1 VLNNPGELKGKVAI
15 ITGGA
20 QGIGMAI
27 GLTLARHGSD
37 VVISDVNLEKA
48 QETAREI
55 EALNVRSLA
64 IKANVANYNE
74 SEQMVKE
81 TVDKLG
87 RIDILVNNAGI
98 TRDNILLRMK
108 PEEWDQVMEVNL
120 KGTYACT
127 RAALKYMF
135 RQKSGRIVNIA
146 SITGEM
152 GNAGQANYSA
162 SKAGIIGF
170 TKAVAREYAN
180 RGITVNAVAPGF
192 IDTAMTKAIPEKE
205 REGLIRQIPLERLG
219 TVDDIA
225 SAVYFLV
232 SDLSGYI
239 TGQVINVNGGMYM

>member
-1 VLNNPGELKGKVAI
+1 MNNSGELNGRVAI
-15 ITGGA
+15 VTGGA
-20 QGIGMAI
+20 QGIGKAI
-27 GLTLARHGSD
+27 ALTLARHGAD
-37 VVISDVNLEKA
+37 VVVTDINLERA
-48 QETAREI
+48 QATAQEI
-55 EALNVRSLA
+55 EALQVRSLA
-64 IKANVANYNE
+64 IKANVADV
-74 SEQMVKE
+74 SAAEQMVKE

-87 RIDILVNNAGI
+87 KIDILVNNAGI
-98 TRDNILLRMK
+98 TRDNVLLRMK

-127 RAALKYMF
+127 RAALKFMF
-135 RQKSGRIVNIA
+135 RQKNGRIVNIA
-146 SITGEM
+146 SITGLM

-192 IDTAMTKAIPEKE
+192 IDTAMTQAIPEKE
-205 REGLIRQIPLERLG
+205 REALIKLIPMERLG
-219 TVDDIA
+219 TPDDVA
-225 SAVYFLV
+225 AAVYFLV

>member
-1 VLNNPGELKGKVAI
+1 LNNSGELNGRVAI
-15 ITGGA
+15 VTGGA
-20 QGIGMAI
+20 QGIGKAI
-27 GLTLARHGSD
+27 ALTLARHGAD
-37 VVISDVNLEKA
+37 VVVTDINLERA
-48 QETAREI
+48 QETVQEI
-55 EALNVRSLA
+55 EVLQVRSLA
-64 IKANVANYNE
+64 IKANVADV
-74 SEQMVKE
+74 SATEQMVKE

-87 RIDILVNNAGI
+87 KIDILVNNAGI
-98 TRDNILLRMK
+98 TRDNVLLRMK

-127 RAALKYMF
+127 RAALKFMF
-135 RQKSGRIVNIA
+135 RQKNGRIVNIA
-146 SITGEM
+146 SITGLM

-192 IDTAMTKAIPEKE
+192 IDTAMTQAIPEKE
-205 REGLIRQIPLERLG
+205 REALTRQIPMERLG
-219 TVDDIA
+219 TPDDVA
-225 SAVYFLV
+225 AAVYFLV

>member
-1 VLNNPGELKGKVAI
+1 MNNSGELNGRVAI
-15 ITGGA
+15 VTGGA
-20 QGIGMAI
+20 QGIGKAI
-27 GLTLARHGSD
+27 ALTLARHGAD
-37 VVISDVNLEKA
+37 VVVTDINLERA
-48 QETAREI
+48 QETSQEI
-55 EALNVRSLA
+55 EALQVRSLA
-64 IKANVANYNE
+64 IKANVADV
-74 SEQMVKE
+74 SAAEQMVKE

-87 RIDILVNNAGI
+87 KIDILVNNAGI
-98 TRDNILLRMK
+98 TRDNVLLRMK

-127 RAALKYMF
+127 RAALKFMF
-135 RQKSGRIVNIA
+135 RQKNGRIVNIA
-146 SITGEM
+146 SITGLM

-192 IDTAMTKAIPEKE
+192 IDTAMTQAIPEKE
-205 REGLIRQIPLERLG
+205 REALTKQIPMERLG
-219 TVDDIA
+219 TPDDVA
-225 SAVYFLV
+225 AAVYFLV

>member
-1 VLNNPGELKGKVAI
+1 LNNSGELNGRVAI
-15 ITGGA
+15 VTGGA
-20 QGIGMAI
+20 QGIGKAI
-27 GLTLARHGSD
+27 ALTLARHGAD
-37 VVISDVNLEKA
+37 VVVTDINLERA
-48 QETAREI
+48 QATAQEI
-55 EALNVRSLA
+55 EALQVRSLA
-64 IKANVANYNE
+64 IKANVADV
-74 SEQMVKE
+74 SAAEQMVKE

-87 RIDILVNNAGI
+87 KIDILVNNAGI
-98 TRDNILLRMK
+98 TRDNVLLRMK

-127 RAALKYMF
+127 RAALKFMF
-135 RQKSGRIVNIA
+135 RQKNGRIVNIA
-146 SITGEM
+146 SITGLM

-192 IDTAMTKAIPEKE
+192 IDTAMTQAIPEKE
-205 REGLIRQIPLERLG
+205 REALTRQIPMERLG
-219 TVDDIA
+219 TPDDVA
-225 SAVYFLV
+225 AAVYFLV

>member
-1 VLNNPGELKGKVAI
+1 MSNPGDLKGKVAI

-27 GLTLARHGSD
+27 ALTLARHGSD

-48 QETAREI
+48 QETAQEI

-64 IKANVANYNE
+64 IKANVADYNE

-87 RIDILVNNAGI
+87 RIDVLVNNAGI

-108 PEEWDQVMEVNL
+108 PEDWDQVMEVNL

-205 REGLIRQIPLERLG
+205 REELIRQIPLERLG
-219 TVDDIA
+219 AADDVA

-232 SDLSGYI
+232 SDLSSYV

>member
-1 VLNNPGELKGKVAI
+1 LNNSGELNGRVAI
-15 ITGGA
+15 VTGGA
-20 QGIGMAI
+20 QGIGKAI
-27 GLTLARHGSD
+27 ALTLARHGAD
-37 VVISDVNLEKA
+37 VVVTDINLERA
-48 QETAREI
+48 QATAQEI
-55 EALNVRSLA
+55 EALQVRSLA
-64 IKANVANYNE
+64 IKANVADV
-74 SEQMVKE
+74 SAAEQMVKE

-87 RIDILVNNAGI
+87 KIDILVNNAGI
-98 TRDNILLRMK
+98 TRDNVLLRMK

-127 RAALKYMF
+127 RAALKFMF
-135 RQKSGRIVNIA
+135 RQKNGRIVNIA
-146 SITGEM
+146 SITGLM

-192 IDTAMTKAIPEKE
+192 IDTAMTQAIPEKE
-205 REGLIRQIPLERLG
+205 REALTKQIPMERLG
-219 TVDDIA
+219 TPDDVA
-225 SAVYFLV
+225 AAVYFLV

>member
-1 VLNNPGELKGKVAI
+1 MNNSGELNGRVAI
-15 ITGGA
+15 VTGGA
-20 QGIGMAI
+20 QGIGKAI
-27 GLTLARHGSD
+27 ALTLARHGAD
-37 VVISDVNLEKA
+37 VVVTDINLERA
-48 QETAREI
+48 QETSQEI
-55 EALNVRSLA
+55 EALQVRSLA
-64 IKANVANYNE
+64 IKANVADV
-74 SEQMVKE
+74 SAAEQMVKE

-87 RIDILVNNAGI
+87 KIDILVNNAGI
-98 TRDNILLRMK
+98 TRDNVLLRMK

-127 RAALKYMF
+127 RAALKFMF
-135 RQKSGRIVNIA
+135 RQKNGRIVNIA
-146 SITGEM
+146 SITGLM

-192 IDTAMTKAIPEKE
+192 IDTAMTQAIPEKE
-205 REGLIRQIPLERLG
+205 REALTRQIPMERLG
-219 TVDDIA
+219 TPDDVA
-225 SAVYFLV
+225 AAVYFLV

>member
-1 VLNNPGELKGKVAI
+1 LNNSGELNGRVAI
-15 ITGGA
+15 VTGGA
-20 QGIGMAI
+20 QGIGKAI
-27 GLTLARHGSD
+27 ALTLARHGAD
-37 VVISDVNLEKA
+37 VVVTDINLERA
-48 QETAREI
+48 QETSQEI
-55 EALNVRSLA
+55 EALQVRSLA
-64 IKANVANYNE
+64 IKANVADV
-74 SEQMVKE
+74 SAAEQMVKE

-87 RIDILVNNAGI
+87 KIDILVNNAGI
-98 TRDNILLRMK
+98 TRDNVLLRMK

-127 RAALKYMF
+127 RAALKFMF
-135 RQKSGRIVNIA
+135 RQKNGRIVNIA
-146 SITGEM
+146 SITGLM

-192 IDTAMTKAIPEKE
+192 IDTAMTQAIPEKE
-205 REGLIRQIPLERLG
+205 REALTKQIPMERLG
-219 TVDDIA
+219 TPDDVA
-225 SAVYFLV
+225 AAVYFLV